1 MADSPADRRR
11 VFLAYRTVFTGPHV
25 HIRKPKKV
33 REVIE
38 QHQGSFQPLLRDFGF
53 DKVAEIVKTLLDQRV
68 FESELKAK
76 IAFPELFQTSAA
88 RDVQRNESEND
99 AARSVAEALEELTSA
114 SELAQRQLEECCFD
128 FATKWLPSLLEDH
141 KWDCAE
147 AVELTKWTRT
157 LAKRCDKLPASALDN
172 CSEAPPKEVFFSTN
186 VLRHTAVHRLPTTAR
201 GIQKMIQS
209 ASRLAQTLGDQSRAS
224 ELENLHLELGSRIR
238 DMELNKNFLENRLDE
253 QLQAISEQRAEL
265 DRKEREAIATMLQED
280 EENKLLI
287 GSFLEDAV
295 NTTFGRPDEAG
306 PVESIN
312 VVNGAH
318 ESDGDDGDER
328 ENAVAGEL
336 CDVGAKVSEAAHRL
350 LH

>member
-1 MADSPADRRR
+1 
-11 VFLAYRTVFTGPHV
+11 
-25 HIRKPKKV
+25 
-33 REVIE
+33 
-38 QHQGSFQPLLRDFGF
+38 
-53 DKVAEIVKTLLDQRV
+53 
-68 FESELKAK
+68 
-76 IAFPELFQTSAA
+76 
-88 RDVQRNESEND
+88 
-99 AARSVAEALEELTSA
+99 
-114 SELAQRQLEECCFD
+114 
-128 FATKWLPSLLEDH
+128 
-141 KWDCAE
+141 
-147 AVELTKWTRT
+147 
-157 LAKRCDKLPASALDN
+157 
-172 CSEAPPKEVFFSTN
+172 
-186 VLRHTAVHRLPTTAR
+186 
-201 GIQKMIQS
+201 
-209 ASRLAQTLGDQSRAS
+209 
-224 ELENLHLELGSRIR
+224 
-238 DMELNKNFLENRLDE
+238 MELNKNFLENRLDE